1 MAARSV
7 EDLLPLRSILQ
18 VPQGNVPSEEDLAS
32 HADAVLLS
40 LAHDGPPASDLR
52 KAAAESL
59 DRIRQSRKRA
69 LVRVNNPRTGLLR
82 DDLEAIVGPAL
93 DAVLVNATSDP
104 QELRDAAV
112 HLRELELHRDLE
124 PGHVLLFAVVDSAR
138 GVLRAPEF
146 MTAVARA
153 AGLVF
158 DSAGYAWDIGARDE
172 ELGPRLSYAR
182 GAVVAAARAHGGL
195 PLIVASPFQL
205 RFHAQSGFAG
215 AIVAERR
222 AMMVANEVFQ
232 PNQFARRRLEEALA
246 RFDAA
251 RAEGATVARYGE
263 RVIDGPT
270 ARRLRQRLISR

>member
-18 VPQGNVPSEEDLAS
+18 LPPGHAPSEEDLAS
-32 HADAVLLS
+32 PADAVLLS
-40 LAHDGPPASDLR
+40 LAHDARPVSELR
-52 KAAAESL
+52 RTAAESL
-59 DRIRQSRKRA
+59 PRIREHGKRA
-69 LVRVNNPRTGLLR
+69 LIRVNNPRTGLLR
-82 DDLEAIVGPAL
+82 DDLEAVVGPAL
-93 DAVLVNATSDP
+93 DAVLLNAASDP

-112 HLRELELHRDLE
+112 HLRELELRRGLE
-124 PGHVLLFAVVDSAR
+124 PGHVLLFAVVDGAR
-138 GVLRAPEF
+138 GLIRAPEF

-158 DSAGYAWDIGARDE
+158 DAAGYAWDVGAREE
-172 ELGPRLSYAR
+172 ELGPRLAYAR
-182 GAVVAAARAHGGL
+182 GAIVAAARAYGGL

-215 AIVAERR
+215 AIVADRR

-232 PNQFARRRLEEALA
+232 PNQFLRRRLEEALA
-246 RFDAA
+246 RYDAA
-251 RAEGATVARYGE
+251 RSEGGTVARYGE
-263 RVIDGPT
+263 RVIDGAA